1 MKTRTK
7 RILLLSLCVALLVG
21 CAVFAFAAPK
31 YGDTKVVG
39 HVVYSYR
46 PGGKY
51 AKAKVTISGWQPV
64 KAYDRE
70 KGYVEI
76 EFKQGSKVYRLWVP
90 EAYTFITWK

>member
-51 AKAKVTISGWQPV
+51 AKAHAMW
-64 KAYDRE
+64 
-70 KGYVEI
+70 
-76 EFKQGSKVYRLWVP
+76 
-90 EAYTFITWK
+90 FIRIGPAENTRRRTML